1 MHTSGMTQELQ
12 TLNILPVQKSSRLQC
27 CQLSDIRQRETC
39 LFCCVCASL
48 SVSECAVP
56 GSLAQPSTRSFS
68 SVQFSTGQL
77 GSKQRGSSTTDFR
90 SVSPTLHIY
99 QYCSQFHLTSLFC
112 SQSQLICQYEC
123 SCGWLVLFQC

>member
-27 CQLSDIRQRETC
+27 CQLSDIQQSETC

-56 GSLAQPSTRSFS
+56 GSLAQPSPAQHKKLQFC
-68 SVQFSTGQL
+68 SVQHGTARL
-77 GSKQRGSSTTDFR
+77 KTDFR
-90 SVSPTLHIY
+90 SVPPTLHIY